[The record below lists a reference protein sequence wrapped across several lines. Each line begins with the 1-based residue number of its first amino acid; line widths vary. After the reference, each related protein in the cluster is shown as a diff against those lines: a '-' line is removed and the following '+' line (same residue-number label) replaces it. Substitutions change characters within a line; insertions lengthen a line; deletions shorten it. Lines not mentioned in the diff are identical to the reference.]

1 MVTKI
6 TNTAFE
12 ILSFYRADYTVSL
25 HVRAMAKT
33 LGTSHVALLP
43 HLRLLEELKILNAHT
58 AGRNKQFTLNK
69 DNILTKYYLNAAEE
83 LATIDFLEK
92 HFIFKKLTGTLNTL
106 DFSFPLLLFGSY
118 VKGYAD
124 EESDIDLFII
134 GKLTENQQ
142 NAFKKFEATF
152 GKKISI
158 KTLTVEQF
166 NVGLR
171 NGDILIKE
179 VVANHIVIRN
189 ADPFVTLLWRQY
201 VER

>member
-1 MVTKI
+1 MVTRI

-12 ILSFYRADYTVSL
+12 ILSFYRADYTASL
-25 HVRAMAKT
+25 HVRAMAKI

-58 AGRNKQFTLNK
+58 SGRNKQFTLNK
-69 DNILTKYYLNAAEE
+69 DNILAKYLMSVTEE

-92 HFIFKKLTGTLNTL
+92 NFLLKKLAENMNTIDL
-106 DFSFPLLLFGSY
+106 SISVLLFGSY
-118 VKGYAD
+118 VKGYAN
-124 EESDIDLFII
+124 EESDIDLFTI
-134 GKLTENQQ
+134 GRLTENQQ
-142 NAFKKFEATF
+142 NAFSKFEATF

-158 KTLTVEQF
+158 KTATTENF
-166 NVGLR
+166 SVGLR
-171 NGDILIKE
+171 NGDILIRE